1 MNDRGT
7 SMRRRIMTATAA
19 ATALVCAVV
28 GFLGWQIH
36 TTSAN
41 VTVVQTMG
49 EISREMTALQ
59 RGSAQG
65 LLGVIT
71 LTTATDAETAA
82 AGVEALV
89 AGQEA
94 QQQAGERI
102 QQLAAELDDDAIA
115 ADLQRF
121 AEAARK
127 LEPVVQALRDAD
139 GDAAA
144 VMAVI
149 GRPEVAAD
157 AEAADAARDALQ
169 RSIATRSA
177 EVGEAARTSGD
188 ATQLLAWVAAAV
200 LAVGGMGAAWV
211 LSTRTATRIRAVSE
225 ALAGAAARLQELGLV
240 MRSAAQDSASETER
254 AEGAASAVGVQV
266 RESSVA
272 VSQLGSAADEIA
284 AAASTARTVV
294 ARAVDEATS
303 AEGTVRDLA
312 DASAE
317 IGTVVQLIAAV
328 AEQTNLLA
336 LNATIEAARA
346 GEAGR
351 GFAVVA
357 SEVKDLATQTSAATN
372 DIGRRIAL
380 IQATAD
386 KAAAAMGSITAI
398 VGDVAHHQHTI
409 ASAVEEQSASV
420 AQVSAAMKGAAGNT
434 EAINDSIERVVG
446 TTVSTEQA
454 VRDLLAAVQSLAE
467 GTAELERLVAD

>member
-1 MNDRGT
+1 
-7 SMRRRIMTATAA
+7 MRRRIMTATAA

-94 QQQAGERI
+94 QQQAGDRI

-225 ALAGAAARLQELGLV
+225 ALAGAGAHAASQ
-240 MRSAAQDSASETER
+240 AATQSASPAKPLTPPAPEP
-254 AEGAASAVGVQV
+254 AS
-266 RESSVA
+266 
-272 VSQLGSAADEIA
+272 A
-284 AAASTARTVV
+284 AAAPV
-294 ARAVDEATS
+294 A
-303 AEGTVRDLA
+303 LA
-312 DASAE
+312 DAPE
-317 IGTVVQLIAAV
+317 T
-328 AEQTNLLA
+328 T
-336 LNATIEAARA
+336 
-346 GEAGR
+346 
-351 GFAVVA
+351 
-357 SEVKDLATQTSAATN
+357 
-372 DIGRRIAL
+372 
-380 IQATAD
+380 
-386 KAAAAMGSITAI
+386 AAAADDKPA
-398 VGDVAHHQHTI
+398 
-409 ASAVEEQSASV
+409 
-420 AQVSAAMKGAAGNT
+420 GAK
-434 EAINDSIERVVG
+434 I
-446 TTVSTEQA
+446 
-454 VRDLLAAVQSLAE
+454 LSLDQF
-467 GTAELERLVAD
+467 RKK